1 MNNNRTGLCLKTK
14 IRSDTFDIFNEF
26 FCKYKLVQGIYVKV
40 SHCSL
45 FLVLNIKKESI
56 YYTNKISGQA
66 LRMDNHMPAHH
77 WIFYLIFCACVCVR
91 VNACVYACV
100 SFNKSTEY
108 WPT

>member
-45 FLVLNIKKESI
+45 FLVLNKKKKAFTTQTKLI
-56 YYTNKISGQA
+56 AQG
-66 LRMDNHMPAHH
+66 LRMNNHIPAHN
-77 WIFYLIFCACVCVR
+77 WIFYLIFCARVRVRACKCVCV
-91 VNACVYACV
+91 CVCE
-100 SFNKSTEY
+100 F
-108 WPT
+108 